1 MIQVGSICR
10 IAVLWFLVAFS
21 VRAQTTDGGL
31 QWHLRYLAT
40 WKSDTSGNFL
50 MKDPHSICADPSGFL
65 YVADTGNHR
74 ILKWSPN
81 GTVLAEIGGFG
92 WGTEQLDGPVS
103 VWAKNG
109 LDVLVAD
116 MNNQRIVRYD
126 RDLHYISE
134 LRSSETWPEKLRFGF
149 PLDAA
154 LGAQS
159 ELFCLDGDNRRVLKI
174 DVFGNPQV
182 SFGDFDEGEGRLGK
196 PSKFCIVENSR
207 ILVTD
212 DESSSIKVFD
222 VLGNYL
228 FTFGVGIVKQPAGM
242 SDLARGWLLVADRLE
257 KQILV
262 FRDLRQFEGRYSFPG
277 EAWGDPVDIASWKN
291 RIYVLDKKRAAIDLL
306 EWTLSL

>member
-1 MIQVGSICR
+1 MLWLF
-10 IAVLWFLVAFS
+10 IAVCAG
-21 VRAQTTDGGL
+21 AQVPEAGV

-40 WKSDTSGNFL
+40 WETDTGGNAL
-50 MKDPHSICADPSGFL
+50 MKDPQSICADPSGFV

-74 ILKWSPN
+74 ILKWNPN
-81 GTVLAEIGGFG
+81 GSVVAEIGGFG
-92 WGTEQLDGPVS
+92 WGTEQFNGPVS

-116 MNNQRIVRYD
+116 MNNQRIVRFD

-134 LRSSETWPEKLRFGF
+134 LHSSETWPEELRFGF

-159 ELFCLDGDNRRVLKI
+159 ELFCLDGDNRRVLKV

-196 PSKFCIVENSR
+196 PSKFCILQNSR
-207 ILVTD
+207 ILISD

-222 VLGNYL
+222 ALGNYL
-228 FTFGVGIVKQPAGM
+228 YSFGTGVLKQPSGM
-242 SDLARGWLLVADRLE
+242 TDPARGWLLVADRSE

-262 FRDLRQFEGRYSFPG
+262 FRDFQQFEGRYSLPG
-277 EAWGDPVDIASWKN
+277 GAWGEPVDIASWKN
-291 RIYVLDKKRAAIDLL
+291 RIYVLDKKRAAIDLF